1 MKFNF
6 YYNHKHHRLTLIIN
20 KGDFGAELS
29 FEALDDTIQEN
40 PDVKIIEFVHNEISQ
55 SDLFSF
61 VNYLY
66 KVYPGIS
73 III

>member
-6 YYNHKHHRLTLIIN
+6 DYNHKHHRLTLIIN
-20 KGDFGAELS
+20 KGDIGTELS

-40 PDVKIIEFVHNEISQ
+40 DDVKIVEFIHKEVNQ

-61 VNYLY
+61 VNYIY
-66 KVYPGIS
+66 KVYPDIRV
-73 III
+73 IF